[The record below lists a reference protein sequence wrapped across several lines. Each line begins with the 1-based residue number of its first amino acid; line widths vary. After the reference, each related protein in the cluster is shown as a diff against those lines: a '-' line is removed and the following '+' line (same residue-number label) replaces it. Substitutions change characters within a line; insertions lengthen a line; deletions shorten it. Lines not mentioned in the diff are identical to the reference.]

1 MVSRKTLLKAGL
13 VILCS
18 MTLMSCSSIKSKETI
33 GPLPKLEHAEG
44 EADLIWKHGLLS
56 KSKQY
61 ARLEPKID
69 GDILYAA
76 DHKGKI
82 VAINKNTGK
91 TIWSIKSNKPIS
103 AGPSVVGQTLLVGT
117 GHGEVLA
124 YNKTDGQRKWRAGV
138 PSEVL
143 APPNGN
149 TDILLVNTVDGK
161 LTALD
166 YETGVRL
173 WIYDRS
179 PPVLILRRSATP
191 QIVGDIA
198 LAGFANGKVVALSK
212 DTGSVLWERQIAVP
226 KGRSELHRMVDIALD
241 PVVEG
246 DRIYVGSLKGNV
258 SALSLYSGNVLWEKD
273 IPAYQNLAVESDVI
287 YLTDTTHTVWALEK
301 NSGSI
306 LWQQDK
312 LTKRPLTAPVV
323 ASGMVVVADSKGV
336 LYWLDQ
342 STGKLVG
349 YQKVVSDLMSEPV
362 ISDNKLYLQ
371 GQNGTLAA
379 VKIKPGKS

>member
-1 MVSRKTLLKAGL
+1 MVNRKTLLKAGV
-13 VILCS
+13 VILCGL
-18 MTLMSCSSIKSKETI
+18 TFMSCTSMKSREAI
-33 GPLPKLEHAEG
+33 GPLPKLEQATG
-44 EADLIWKHGLLS
+44 EADLIWKHRFLS

-69 GDILYAA
+69 ENMLYAA

-82 VAINKNTGK
+82 VAVNKNTGK
-91 TIWSIKSNKPIS
+91 KIWSIKTKKAIS
-103 AGPSVVGQTLLVGT
+103 AGPSVVGETLFVGT

-124 YNKTDGQRKWRAGV
+124 FNKTNGHQKWKTRV
-138 PSEVL
+138 SSEVL

-149 TDILLVNTVDGK
+149 NSILLVNTVDGK

-179 PPVLILRRSATP
+179 PPVLILRRSAAP
-191 QIVGDIA
+191 QIVGDLA
-198 LAGFANGKVVALSK
+198 LAGFANGKVVALNK
-212 DTGSVLWERQIAVP
+212 DTGAVLWERQIALP

-258 SALSLYSGNVLWEKD
+258 SALSLYSGAVLWEKD
-273 IPAYQNLAVESDVI
+273 IPAYQNLAVESDAI
-287 YLTDTTHTVWALEK
+287 YLTDSAHTVWALDKE
-301 NSGSI
+301 NGTV
-306 LWQQDK
+306 LWLQDK
-312 LTKRPLTAPVV
+312 LTKRPLTAPVI
-323 ASGMVVVADSKGV
+323 ASDMVVVGDSKGV
-336 LYWLDQ
+336 LYWLDE

-349 YQKVVSDLMSEPV
+349 YQKVLFDLIAEPV

-379 VKIKPGKS
+379 IKIKPGKS